1 MSNQKHVEYVV
12 VRRDY
17 EAVWRVWRK
26 VYDDDWDD
34 NAVVPT
40 WDNLPYPTEAEAQA
54 FCDQL
59 NQKVADRLAWFRK
72 VKKMQV
78 VKVTDRFGRTY
89 SFMVYGKDKELPILI
104 GPYES
109 RERVDMVDYNVKMEI
124 VKEDV
129 K

>member
-1 MSNQKHVEYVV
+1 MSNQKHVQYVV
-12 VRRDY
+12 VRRDH

-40 WDNLPYPTEAEAQA
+40 WDNLPYLTEAEAQA
-54 FCDQL
+54 ACDEI

-89 SFMVYGKDKELPILI
+89 SFAVYGKDKELPVLI
-104 GPYES
+104 GPYGS

-124 VKEDV
+124 IKEDE